1 MNILTDEEIF
11 RCVPQEE
18 DMMEFARTIE
28 AEIMA
33 RLADKLK
40 DADRY
45 GWLIEQH
52 WVQSEVDWR
61 LASTRRESTI
71 EQLGEAIDAVM
82 KRERNE
88 RAD

>member
-52 WVQSEVDWR
+52 
-61 LASTRRESTI
+61 
-71 EQLGEAIDAVM
+71 
-82 KRERNE
+82 
-88 RAD
+88 